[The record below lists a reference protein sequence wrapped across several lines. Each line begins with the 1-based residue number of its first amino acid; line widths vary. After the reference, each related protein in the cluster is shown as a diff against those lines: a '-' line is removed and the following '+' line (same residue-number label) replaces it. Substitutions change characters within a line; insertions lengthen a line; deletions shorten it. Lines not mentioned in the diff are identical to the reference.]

1 MSLEPLRFTRHS
13 TDEYMFYLSG
23 IRSPENPGYRW
34 NMNDKDKKEGV
45 TRYGKRISDGTIGID
60 FAPGGI
66 ESENPQIMD
75 AHVTNFTIWR
85 EKGIVQNLG
94 FGSDD
99 FAGIYEPTDREGF
112 FRYTP
117 MDNRGLA
124 EFGCTFASELRDFDK
139 IHPDP
144 FSIVFFPVAVPYLF
158 YRKLVNSGVRKKIEN
173 DLGTYQKLAL
183 SMSPGA
189 WTAYRA
195 KRGNR

>member
-1 MSLEPLRFTRHS
+1 
-13 TDEYMFYLSG
+13 MFYLSG